1 MLQVIIPISDNRIFF
16 PKDEFFFPKPIIEVL
31 NEPLIVQVIK
41 QIEISLKPDVI
52 ICVIPK
58 YLRDSWSIEN
68 IISLSTKTLTK
79 FFFREDFTSGSLCS
93 CLLASDLI
101 EDGEV
106 VCLNMDEIIDFN
118 LHRIVDNFRSKN
130 SSAGLILYEASHPRL
145 GYAVVDEL
153 DNVKIC
159 QQRQVISK
167 YAVAGFYYF
176 KEKRIFI
183 DACSKVLLAD
193 DSCDNQFFITSSIN
207 QVILMGRLVSAFKIS
222 RNDHYSLYSPQMIKE
237 FEATS
242 FAKRLKNKNKVK
254 EYINIV
260 IPAAGKGTRFSKNG
274 WKSPKPFIDLN
285 GKPMLQHVIDN
296 LEIEKSNFHIILQSE
311 HINNTNSNFSSR
323 KANNINLVPID
334 FLTSGTACT
343 VLHVRELIEN
353 NSPLLIANSDQIVD
367 FDCNL
372 FVSDAIERD
381 LDGSILVFKDIKKDP
396 KWSFVKLNSTNQFA
410 EEVAEKKP
418 ISELA
423 TVGIY
428 FFKSGIDFIEATLEM
443 IKHDD
448 RVNNEFYTCPVYN
461 YLIKRN
467 KKIGVFEI
475 DINEMHGVGTP
486 EDFLKYNELMDF
498 PKSRDQP
505 T

>member
-1 MLQVIIPISDNRIFF
+1 MLQVVIPISDNRIFF

-41 QIEISLKPDVI
+41 QIETSLRPDVI

-68 IISLSTKTLTK
+68 IISLSTNTSTK
-79 FFFREDFTSGSLCS
+79 FFFREDDTSGSLCS

-101 EDGEV
+101 ENGEV
-106 VCLNMDEIIDFN
+106 VCINMDEIIDFN
-118 LHRIVDNFRSKN
+118 LHRIVENFRIKN

-145 GYAVVDEL
+145 GYAAVDEL
-153 DNVKIC
+153 NNVKIC
-159 QQRQVISK
+159 LQRKVISK

-176 KEKRIFI
+176 KEREIFI
-183 DACSKVLLAD
+183 NACSKVLLAD

-207 QVILMGRLVSAFKIS
+207 QVILEGELVSAFKIS
-222 RNDHYSLYSPQMIKE
+222 RNQHHSLYSPQMIKE

-242 FAKRLKNKNKVK
+242 FAERLKNRNKIK
-254 EYINIV
+254 ELINIV
-260 IPAAGKGTRFSKNG
+260 IPAAGKGSRFSRNG

-296 LEIEKSNFHIILQSE
+296 LAIEKSNVHIILQNE
-311 HINNTNSNFSSR
+311 HIKSTNCNFSSR

-334 FLTSGTACT
+334 YQTSGTACT
-343 VLHVRELIEN
+343 VLHVREFIEN

-372 FVSDAIERD
+372 FISDAIERD
-381 LDGSILVFKDIKKDP
+381 LDGSILVFKDLRKDP
-396 KWSFVKLNSTNQFA
+396 KWSFVKLNPNNQFA

-428 FFKSGIDFIEATLEM
+428 FFKSGIDFIEASLEM
-443 IKHDD
+443 IKNDD

-461 YLIKRN
+461 YLIKKNR
-467 KKIGVFEI
+467 KIGIYEI
-475 DINEMHGVGTP
+475 DINEMHGIGTP
-486 EDFLKYNELMDF
+486 DDLLKYNDLMDF